1 MVRLA
6 LGLGLSAAGVHMR
19 RAARAL
25 VHWDAGVR
33 CARQPDGQSVPG
45 RSCCTERMLSWRGI
59 EALLVSRFVRLS
71 GMRPRAPAPT
81 QPRGFPRMP
90 ELCGRVLWSVSPAYV
105 LKHVWHMPSILQ
117 RCQPNNGLSSTAQ
130 PKPLPPPAGGA
141 ARPGA
146 ARPCF
151 WPAGAA
157 LVDAWRASSMRSCGP
172 GGAQRSSAH
181 SVM

>member
-90 ELCGRVLWSVSPAYV
+90 KLCGRVLWSVSPEARIARAHHFTA
-105 LKHVWHMPSILQ
+105 LPATKGSQ
-117 RCQPNNGLSSTAQ
+117 GTAQ
-130 PKPLPPPAGGA
+130 PKPLPLPAGGA

-151 WPAGAA
+151 RPAGAA
-157 LVDAWRASSMRSCGP
+157 RA
-172 GGAQRSSAH
+172 AA
-181 SVM
+181 